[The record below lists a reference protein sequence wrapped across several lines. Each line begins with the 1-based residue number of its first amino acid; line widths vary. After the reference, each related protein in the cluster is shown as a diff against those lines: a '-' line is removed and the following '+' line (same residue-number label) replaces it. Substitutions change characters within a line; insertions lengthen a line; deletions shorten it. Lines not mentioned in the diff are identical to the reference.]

1 MTQNHRLKPVQT
13 CPNRFKPCPTQLVQT
28 LSNLTGSNLDLTGSN
43 LDLTDSNLVLN
54 SDHAQTGSNLFKHE
68 SGIRKRFR
76 VLSTSDDEYSVC

>member
-13 CPNRFKPCPTQLVQT
+13 GLHLV
-28 LSNLTGSNLDLTGSN
+28 LTGSNLDLTGSN